1 MPAFEFI
8 VLKPLK
14 VGDKTLEPGEV
25 TIEPNTWTAKMRQI
39 YLDSGHIH
47 YGQAIPE
54 EFEPQPAFTGA
65 PPGYDDRE
73 PFQPRVSTEVAF
85 EGSGAWRCW
94 NCRRLCHLP
103 EDLGDQV
110 VWQCWSCGQQ
120 ETIAQ
125 VADQQQPVN
134 VSEEQY
140 RRGLTKG
147 DPTDKHQVN
156 EHLNPHLSTHEAICQ
171 EPDCIRPLDHSGNH
185 RNAELREWE
194 RKPSSRPVLTGQYST
209 THLDARAP
217 IDPAAPIPG
226 RR

>member
-1 MPAFEFI
+1 VPAFEFI
-8 VLKPLK
+8 VLKPIK
-14 VGDKTLEPGEV
+14 IGDKTLEPGEV
-25 TIEPNTWTAKMRQI
+25 TIEPNTWSARTLKV
-39 YLDSGHIH
+39 YTDGGYIH

-54 EFEPQPAFTGA
+54 GFEPQPAFTGA
-65 PPGYDDRE
+65 PPGYEERE

-120 ETIAQ
+120 QTIAQ
-125 VADQQQPVN
+125 VADQQHPVN

-140 RRGLTKG
+140 RRSITKG
-147 DPTDKHQVN
+147 DPTDWQQ
-156 EHLNPHLSTHEAICQ
+156 EASHPGKVSAEALCK
-171 EPDCIRPLDHSGNH
+171 EPNCIRPLDHSGNH

-194 RKPSSRPVLTGQYST
+194 RKPSSRPVRTGQYST
-209 THLDARAP
+209 THLDARSP